1 MRSVKGRFGEIWFY
15 GKDEYVGKSLYN
27 YGEFSGEECDIIMS
41 LASGTCL
48 DIGANVGVMAQM
60 LQFYGKTCIA
70 FEPQPEIYKLLTR
83 NFTSESYNLALG
95 SVKSTAE
102 MPRLRYGT
110 RANYGGISL
119 NTKSSLGSYIV
130 PVITLDSLSIPD
142 VGFIKIDVEGWEEE
156 VLKGAVATIN
166 KYKPIMYI
174 EDDRQDKSASLRK
187 FITELGYSIE
197 ASSPPLYRP
206 NNFFGKKVNV
216 WDKNYVSHNIICRP
230 L

>member
-1 MRSVKGRFGEIWFY
+1 MRSVQGRFGEIWFY

-27 YGEFSGEECDIIMS
+27 YGEFSGEECEIINS
-41 LASGTCL
+41 LAAGTCL
-48 DIGANVGVMAQM
+48 DIGANVGVIAQM
-60 LQFYGKTCIA
+60 LQYYRRKCIA
-70 FEPQPEIYKLLTR
+70 FEPQPEIYKILTR
-83 NFTSESYNLALG
+83 NFNGTSYNAALG
-95 SVKSTAE
+95 STKSTAE

-119 NTKSSLGSYIV
+119 NTRSPLGSYTV

-166 KYKPIMYI
+166 KYKPILYI
-174 EDDRQDKSASLRK
+174 EDDRQDKSTSLRK
-187 FITELGYSIE
+187 FITNLGYSIGE
-197 ASSPPLYRP
+197 VVLLYI
-206 NNFFGKKVNV
+206 GKITSLVKKVNV
-216 WDKNYVSHNIICRP
+216 WNKNYVSHNIICRP